1 MRTSILVLLVLGT
14 FLFVTYVSHPL
25 SRRILF
31 EGFDALPNFSL
42 PAQDLSKNADFMTF
56 LQFHQQVCA
65 MWNETVD
72 DIMKNDQVDKTPDQR
87 LSKEQYIRQMET
99 TSIPPTT
106 FIRCQPFDQTS
117 TLEVLLASIPE
128 NTKVYKNTFKFLDVK
143 MSESLQKLKDALN
156 GSNVSV
162 SAFEDCKEACAAQV
176 ATATANAVAKAKPSP
191 SVQDLLLQQQRL
203 TTTVLTRVKTILVEL
218 PSLQASLKK
227 VTELYNTLKEY
238 KAKGESG
245 AIYSE
250 VQM

>member
-1 MRTSILVLLVLGT
+1 M
-14 FLFVTYVSHPL
+14 

-42 PAQDLSKNADFMTF
+42 PSQDLSLIPDFMTF
-56 LQFHQQVCA
+56 LQFHQQACT
-65 MWNETVD
+65 MWNEAVD
-72 DIMKNDQVDKTPDQR
+72 EIMKNDQVDKPPDQQ
-87 LSKEQYIRQMET
+87 LTKEQYIQQMEQ
-99 TSIPPTT
+99 TSVPPTT
-106 FIRCQPFDQTS
+106 FVRCLPFDQTS

-128 NTKVYKNTFKFLDVK
+128 NTKVYKNTFQFLDVK

-162 SAFEDCKEACAAQV
+162 SAFEDCKAEVAA
-176 ATATANAVAKAKPSP
+176 ATAAATAKPSP
-191 SVQDLLLQQQRL
+191 SVQDLLEQQQRL

-227 VTELYNTLKEY
+227 VTDLYNTLKEY

>member
-1 MRTSILVLLVLGT
+1 MRTSILILLVLGT
-14 FLFVTYVSHPL
+14 FLFVAYVSHPL

-31 EGFDALPNFSL
+31 EGFALPNFSL
-42 PAQDLSKNADFMTF
+42 PASDLSKNADFMTF

-65 MWNETVD
+65 MWNEAVD
-72 DIMKNDQVDKTPDQR
+72 EIMKNDQVDKPPEQR
-87 LSKEQYIRQMET
+87 LSKEQYIQQMEK
-99 TSIPPTT
+99 TSFPPTT
-106 FIRCQPFDQTS
+106 FVRCLPFDQTS

-128 NTKVYKNTFKFLDVK
+128 NTQVYKNTFQFLDVK

-162 SAFEDCKEACAAQV
+162 SAFEDCKAEV
-176 ATATANAVAKAKPSP
+176 ANAVATANAVAQAKPSP
-191 SVQDLLLQQQRL
+191 SVQDLLEQQQRL

>member
-14 FLFVTYVSHPL
+14 FLFVAYISHPM

-42 PAQDLSKNADFMTF
+42 PSQDLSLIPDFMTF
-56 LQFHQQVCA
+56 LQFHQQACT
-65 MWNETVD
+65 MWNEAVD
-72 DIMKNDQVDKTPDQR
+72 EIMKNDQVDKPPDQQ
-87 LSKEQYIRQMET
+87 LTKEQYIQQMEQ
-99 TSIPPTT
+99 TSVPPTT
-106 FIRCQPFDQTS
+106 FVRCLPFDQTS

-128 NTKVYKNTFKFLDVK
+128 NTKVYKNTFQFLDVK

-162 SAFEDCKEACAAQV
+162 SAFEDCKAEVAA
-176 ATATANAVAKAKPSP
+176 ATAAATAKPSP
-191 SVQDLLLQQQRL
+191 SVQDLLEQQQRL

-227 VTELYNTLKEY
+227 VTDLYNTLKEY